1 MTFYAVY
8 YIVYVVEQM
17 LGRKRETNIFQ
28 MPKQE
33 KSIKKQSRKIQR
45 FYESCMAP
53 KGTFPDDLKIGQRP
67 ESPLLFSGEN
77 NHFTSKQFCG
87 FITFESSPHDL
98 TFVG

>member
-33 KSIKKQSRKIQR
+33 KSIEKQSRKIQR
-45 FYESCMAP
+45 FYESWPQKGPFPMISKLDRGP
-53 KGTFPDDLKIGQRP
+53 KVHCFFQEKIIT
-67 ESPLLFSGEN
+67 LLPN
-77 NHFTSKQFCG
+77 N
-87 FITFESSPHDL
+87 
-98 TFVG
+98 FVGSSLSNHLHMI